1 MSTIIDDNIILELLQ
16 QHHID
21 GYRALFDKYYK
32 SLCLQ
37 ATFLVNNSDDA
48 QDIVQNVFVY
58 LWKHNKFSNIETSL
72 GAYLGRSVRNECLL
86 YLKKQ
91 QKEKN
96 MLDEYASLE
105 AVVKVDDPEQLQQI
119 YNRMN
124 VVIDALPPQCREI
137 FRLVYFEKRKYKE
150 TAELLDV
157 SVNTVK
163 TQVRIAMSRLREAL
177 ITNKDDLL

>member
-1 MSTIIDDNIILELLQ
+1 MSIIDDNTILELLQ
-16 QHHID
+16 EHHFD

-58 LWKHNKFSNIETSL
+58 LWKNNKFSNIETSL
-72 GAYLGRSVRNECLL
+72 SAYLGRSVRNECLL

-91 QKEKN
+91 QKEKD
-96 MLDEYASLE
+96 MLDDYASLE
-105 AVVKVDDPEQLQQI
+105 SVVSTEDPEQMQQV
-119 YNRMN
+119 YTRMN
-124 VVIDALPPQCREI
+124 AAIEALPQQCREI
-137 FRLVYFEKRKYKE
+137 FRMVHLEKRKYKE
-150 TAELLDV
+150 AADLANV

-163 TQVRIAMSRLREAL
+163 TQVRIAMGRLREAL
-177 ITNKDDLL
+177 TINNDGV

>member
-1 MSTIIDDNIILELLQ
+1 MSILDDNTILELLQ
-16 QHHID
+16 QHHLD
-21 GYRALFDKYYK
+21 GYRALFDKYYR

-37 ATFLVNNSDDA
+37 AALLVRNSDEA

-58 LWKHNKFSNIETSL
+58 LWKHNKFSSITTSL

-86 YLKKQ
+86 HLKKQ

-96 MLDEYASLE
+96 MLDDYANLE
-105 AVVKVDDPEQLQQI
+105 EVVNMNDPEQLQQT

-124 VVIDALPPQCREI
+124 AAIEALPPQCQQV
-137 FRLVYFEKRKYKE
+137 FRMVYLEKRKYKE
-150 TAELLDV
+150 VAEMADI

-163 TQVRIAMSRLREAL
+163 TQVRIAMHRLREAL
-177 ITNKDDLL
+177 VMNKTGTG